1 MRFAMFRHELSTFL
15 REVLDEVARHEPGV
29 FVDPCGEPDVEVVA
43 RLSASLRESPD
54 PVRRAL
60 IGLRA
65 SECLMEHRVEFAGA
79 EPLVWWAV
87 HPQVRSDAGR
97 L

>member
-1 MRFAMFRHELSTFL
+1 MFRHELSTFL

-29 FVDPCGEPDVEVVA
+29 SVYPRGEPDGSGVD
-43 RLSASLRESPD
+43 RLSESLRESPD
-54 PVRRAL
+54 HVRHAL

-65 SECLMEHRVEFAGA
+65 SECLMEHCVEFAGA

-87 HPQVRSDAGR
+87 HPQCQS
-97 L
+97 